1 MKAFHRGCTPFQLGV
16 RALSLALAAVLLAGL
31 TGYLIWLDRAQPTL
45 SRQGSQGEEV
55 RRIQQ
60 RLLDWGY
67 FDGPVDGVFGVKTKQ
82 AVLAF
87 QQKNGLDPD
96 GIAGP
101 DTLAAL
107 GLAQAQQADA
117 GSWSQSDVNLLANI
131 ISAEAR
137 GEPFEGQVAVGA
149 VVLNRV
155 DHPSFPD
162 TLAGVI
168 YQPGAFTAITD
179 GQIDQPVTESARRAA
194 LEALAGADPSGGAIY
209 YYNPDK
215 TSNRW
220 IRTRPVIKRIG
231 NHLFCSSIL
240 YISYL
245 FIQFPGSFFA
255 LNKYNLYY
263 LYKILGFGGPPLKNL

>member
-101 DTLAAL
+101 DTPGGNPLRDRWRW
-107 GLAQAQQADA
+107 GRWCST
-117 GSWSQSDVNLLANI
+117 GWI
-131 ISAEAR
+131 TP
-137 GEPFEGQVAVGA
+137 PFPTPW
-149 VVLNRV
+149 RV
-155 DHPSFPD
+155 
-162 TLAGVI
+162 
-168 YQPGAFTAITD
+168 
-179 GQIDQPVTESARRAA
+179 
-194 LEALAGADPSGGAIY
+194 
-209 YYNPDK
+209 
-215 TSNRW
+215 
-220 IRTRPVIKRIG
+220 
-231 NHLFCSSIL
+231 
-240 YISYL
+240 
-245 FIQFPGSFFA
+245 
-255 LNKYNLYY
+255 
-263 LYKILGFGGPPLKNL
+263 

>member
-1 MKAFHRGCTPFQLGV
+1 MLRSRWTPQLYR
-16 RALSLALAAVLLAGL
+16 RALSLSLALALLAAL
-31 TGYLIWLDRAQPTL
+31 AAYLAYLSQISPAL

-55 RRIQQ
+55 RQIQQ
-60 RLLDWGY
+60 RLVDWGY
-67 FDGPVDGVFGVKTKQ
+67 FDGPVDGVFGLQTKQ
-82 AVLAF
+82 ALLRF
-87 QQKNGLDPD
+87 QEKNNLTPD

-107 GLAQAQQADA
+107 GLAQAQTANA
-117 GSWSQSDVNLLANI
+117 STWSQTDVNLLANI

-155 DHPSFPD
+155 EHPSFPD

-179 GQIDQPVTESARRAA
+179 GQIREPVTESARRAA
-194 LEALAGADPSGGAIY
+194 LEALAGSDPSGGAIY

-215 TSNRW
+215 TANRW

-231 NHLFCSSIL
+231 NHLFCS
-240 YISYL
+240 
-245 FIQFPGSFFA
+245 
-255 LNKYNLYY
+255 
-263 LYKILGFGGPPLKNL
+263 